1 MLAPDFSSL
10 QPQDYGLLTDL
21 YQFTMAACY
30 AGEGLEAQPAA
41 FELFVRRLPPD
52 YGYLIAMGLTQAVE
66 YLQQLHFTA
75 DALAALRAT
84 GIFAD
89 APERFWALLENCR
102 FQGDVWA
109 VPEGSALFANQPLIR
124 IEAPLWQA
132 QLVETYLLST
142 FNYQTLIA
150 TKAARMRDAA
160 GDESILLEF
169 GTRRAFGPQAGLWA
183 ARAALAAGFNATS
196 NVLAALKLGRKPA
209 GTMAHSLVMAIA
221 ALSGDETSAFR
232 SFQRY
237 FPQSALLIDT
247 YDPIQ
252 GARTAARLF
261 ASENPDPLGSRG
273 EFGGVRID
281 SGDLEDLSR
290 QVKQIL
296 PQGSPVFVSGDLD
309 EYEIERL
316 HRSQAPIN
324 GYGVGTRLVSGDG
337 VNGVYKLVE
346 INGIPVAKASFAKAT
361 IPGRKQIF
369 RGSTDD
375 LLGHADEVPPPG
387 FQPLLRKIM
396 AGGVLLDPLPDLETI
411 AHTSRAAVLSL
422 PKGVRQLRQ
431 PDPWPMSLTEAL
443 QEVKDRTLRQEP
455 SPTDVAVGS

>member
-1 MLAPDFSSL
+1 MLSPDFSSL

-30 AGEGLEAQPAA
+30 VGEGLEAQPAA
-41 FELFVRRLPPD
+41 FELFVRRLPTD

-66 YLQQLHFTA
+66 YLQQLSFA
-75 DALAALRAT
+75 PEALRALRET

-89 APERFWALLENCR
+89 APERFWELLARCR
-102 FQGDVWA
+102 FEGDVWA
-109 VPEGSALFANQPLIR
+109 VPEGTAIFANQPLLR
-124 IEAPLWQA
+124 VEAPLWQA

-160 GDESILLEF
+160 GDEAILLEF

-221 ALSGDETSAFR
+221 ALSGDETRAFQ
-232 SFQRY
+232 SFRRY
-237 FPQSALLIDT
+237 FPQAALLIDT

-252 GARTAARLF
+252 GARTAAQLF
-261 ASENPDPLGSRG
+261 AARSPDQLGSQG
-273 EFGGVRID
+273 EIGGVRID

-290 QVKQIL
+290 RVKQIL
-296 PQGSPVFVSGDLD
+296 PQGAPVFVSGDLD

-316 HRSQAPIN
+316 HRSQAPIS
-324 GYGVGTRLVSGDG
+324 GYGVGTRLVTGEG

-361 IPGRKQIF
+361 LPGRKQIF
-369 RGSTDD
+369 RGPEGD
-375 LLGHADEVPPPG
+375 LLGHADEPPPPG
-387 FQPLLRKIM
+387 YEPLLRKVM
-396 AGGVLLDPLPDLETI
+396 EKGLLLDPLPDLEAI
-411 AHTSRAAVLSL
+411 ARTSRASVLCL
-422 PKGVRQLRQ
+422 PQGVRQLRQ
-431 PDPWPMSLTEAL
+431 PDPWPTALTAAL
-443 QEVKDRTLRQEP
+443 QRLKDHTLGQECASAGP
-455 SPTDVAVGS
+455 A